1 MRGRE
6 RGRENKIWEEKIYM
20 WYNGNVFLDVTVA
33 CCKNLNSDSVSD
45 SDVNVFLQ
53 YLVIIVLY
61 VTF

>member
-1 MRGRE
+1 
-6 RGRENKIWEEKIYM
+6 M

-45 SDVNVFLQ
+45 LDVNVFLQ